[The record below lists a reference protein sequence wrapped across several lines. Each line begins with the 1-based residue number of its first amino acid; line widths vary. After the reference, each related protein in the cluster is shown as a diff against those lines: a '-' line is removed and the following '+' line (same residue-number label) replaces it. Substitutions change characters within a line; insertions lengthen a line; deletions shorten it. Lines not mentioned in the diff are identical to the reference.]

1 LRGRYTKF
9 TESVATV
16 AQFGSFLS
24 CRNWLDSV
32 MVVVAAAMSH
42 ILLALQS
49 FIPYLS
55 NITDDLLEIL
65 SVAS

>member
-1 LRGRYTKF
+1 
-9 TESVATV
+9 TENVATV
-16 AQFGSFLS
+16 GQFGSFLS

-32 MVVVAAAMSH
+32 VVVVAAAMPH

>member
-1 LRGRYTKF
+1 M
-9 TESVATV
+9 TV

-32 MVVVAAAMSH
+32 VVVAAAMSH